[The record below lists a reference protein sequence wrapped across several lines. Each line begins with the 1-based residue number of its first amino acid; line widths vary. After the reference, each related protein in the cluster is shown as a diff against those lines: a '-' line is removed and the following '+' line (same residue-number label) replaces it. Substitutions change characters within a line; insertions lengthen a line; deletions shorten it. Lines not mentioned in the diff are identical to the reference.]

1 MSSLTEN
8 GNINGVLVYCVVV
21 VVVEPELICLFS
33 PAVFVE
39 CHDEAFVLNAGHR
52 GKVPVLAGEHLVPAV
67 PWLSAD
73 VSVLRTVE
81 PQQ

>member
-1 MSSLTEN
+1 MSTLTEN

-21 VVVEPELICLFS
+21 VKPELICLFS